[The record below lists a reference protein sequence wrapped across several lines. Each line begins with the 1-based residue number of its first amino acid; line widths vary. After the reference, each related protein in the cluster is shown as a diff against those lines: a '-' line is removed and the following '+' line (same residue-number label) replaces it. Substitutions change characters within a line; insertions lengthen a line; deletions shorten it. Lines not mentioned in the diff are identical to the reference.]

1 MLFAI
6 ISYLLDD
13 EVNAAAAVLCICY
26 YGRCRVHADIVSWL
40 VCSSVFAVH
49 FLQDQLPLKKIKYK
63 TYQHMAVLYIFHT
76 ATNYKL

>member
-6 ISYLLDD
+6 ISYLLDN

-26 YGRCRVHADIVSWL
+26 YGRCHVHADIVSWL
-40 VCSSVFAVH
+40 VCSCLLCI